1 MKKPRSLPRFF
12 HMIDGVCSR
21 HMNTAENRNRLRHG
35 FLHAAGY
42 RDNTVAIVN
51 IKVSVKEG
59 VP

>member
-42 RDNTVAIVN
+42 RDNTVFSHDNCPGSAQ
-51 IKVSVKEG
+51 G
-59 VP
+59 V

>member
-1 MKKPRSLPRFF
+1 
-12 HMIDGVCSR
+12 MIDGVCSR

-51 IKVSVKEG
+51 IKVIHWPSKSD
-59 VP
+59 PLALA